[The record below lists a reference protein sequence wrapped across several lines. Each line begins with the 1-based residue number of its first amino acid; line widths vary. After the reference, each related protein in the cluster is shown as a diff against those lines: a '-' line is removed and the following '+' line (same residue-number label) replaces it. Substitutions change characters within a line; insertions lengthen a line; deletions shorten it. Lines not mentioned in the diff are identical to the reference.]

1 MSWREKREHAIF
13 LVKLAEVNKWATNC
27 IANGD
32 MDFDNI
38 VYRTRDASAVLLE
51 IFGEEES

>member
-51 IFGEEES
+51 IFGEKES